1 MECDSMHS
9 ADVTPR
15 TVLPTVD
22 NYRICPIISVL
33 YYYYQFEEQRHEPV
47 LFPEIYVKA
56 LVLYGLQQLCFTVCS
71 VRAAYSTSRG
81 HEFPRDVLAVYS

>member
-1 MECDSMHS
+1 MS
-9 ADVTPR
+9 
-15 TVLPTVD
+15 
-22 NYRICPIISVL
+22 
-33 YYYYQFEEQRHEPV
+33 
-47 LFPEIYVKA
+47 LFCSQKFTQQA